1 MRFFIFFISL
11 FVFLHKGIAQSHPIS
26 FTILANRLPGMIDE
40 MKQIKSG
47 DERSFMLNF
56 DTLSIYFSDDEL
68 PRTLVS
74 QVIVTYDSRGRVEE
88 ATIKNKG
95 IADYYVYY
103 YHYLGNQSRFSS
115 LDYYLFQ
122 DDQKVF
128 KGVQRHLYNS
138 QNRLI
143 SSIEFDANQNIIYG
157 DSLAI
162 EYDGL
167 ERIRHYEYLYFQE
180 GKWNIG
186 KRVFDIEYDQNKI
199 FQFSSSEWEDD
210 SSGKTILNDYIFENV
225 AFLNDDYS
233 ILFPDFN
240 EWFEMDSLGTDN
252 YFFSRE
258 DAAQKYVKQPIDF
271 QKFKRKSNGN
281 KGEMVLS
288 AFSKSSDDISSTI
301 SDSSGQTLYSIEYKW
316 DDKNR
321 LSRIIQASGLTQATS
336 LFEYN
341 DLGRISYYR
350 MTAPQKKIE
359 EKLEYVLDS
368 KGRLIEFNQNII
380 EDALLFNNILR
391 FGYKATSDYH
401 HIKQYPIHVFPN
413 PATSHVTLL
422 LPKHLSQSFQI
433 FLFDC
438 NGKKL
443 MSIPSTEPIPIES
456 LSPGAYFVQVIDQS
470 GIYHTNFVKE

>member
-1 MRFFIFFISL
+1 MRFF
-11 FVFLHKGIAQSHPIS
+11 FVFAIFIVFQHKGITQSHLLPYD
-26 FTILANRLPGMIDE
+26 FKANRLPALIDE

-47 DERSFMLNF
+47 DERTFLLNF

-68 PRTLVS
+68 PETLVS

-88 ATIKNKG
+88 ATIKNKD

-103 YHYLGNQSRFSS
+103 YHYLGNQTRFSTM
-115 LDYYLFQ
+115 DYYLFK

-128 KGVQRHLYNS
+128 KGVQRHLYDP

-143 SSIEFDANQNIIYG
+143 SSIEYDEKHNIVYG

-186 KRVFDIEYDQNKI
+186 KRVFDIEYNQNKLTR
-199 FQFSSSEWEDD
+199 FSSSEWVDD
-210 SSGKTILNDYIFENV
+210 SSGGRILHDYIYENV
-225 AFLNDDYS
+225 VFLKDDYS

-240 EWFEMDSLGTDN
+240 EWFEMDSLGIDN

-271 QKFKRKSNGN
+271 QKFNRKSNGT
-281 KGEMVLS
+281 KGSMVLS
-288 AFSKSSDDISSTI
+288 ALSVSSDDISSTV
-301 SDSSGQTLYSIEYKW
+301 SDSSGQTLYKLEYKW
-316 DDKNR
+316 DNKNR
-321 LSRIIQASGLTQATS
+321 LSRVIQTFGLTQATS

-341 DLGRISYYR
+341 DLERISYYR
-350 MTAPQKKIE
+350 MTAPQKKVE

-368 KGRLIEFNQNII
+368 KGRLIEFNQNVV
-380 EDALLFNNILR
+380 EDALVINNILR
-391 FGYKATSDYH
+391 FGYKATSDNH
-401 HIKQYPIHVFPN
+401 SMRLSPFQVFPN
-413 PATSHVTLL
+413 PATGHVTLL
-422 LPKHLSQSFQI
+422 LPKHLSESFQI

-438 NGKKL
+438 NGKML
-443 MSIPSTEPIPIES
+443 MSLPYTESIPIES
-456 LSPGAYFVQVIDQS
+456 LTPGAYFVQVIDQS